1 MESLTHIALG
11 AYIDG
16 VLHGR
21 MIGRA
26 SMLCGAAIQG
36 LSDMDFLAGH
46 WMDPPHELLAH
57 RGFTH
62 SFLFFLLSAP
72 DTVHDPDWHPSLP
85 GQYGGAPTQLPP
97 SGLLPKNPQA
107 SRNQHQP
114 FAAEAGLRNA
124 EKKPPPP
131 NQRTPSLFQSEGILR
146 SLPREKEDLACTK
159 RTMTYCSR

>member
-97 SGLLPKNPQA
+97 SGLLPKNPPGLPQPA
-107 SRNQHQP
+107 SALCSRSRV
-114 FAAEAGLRNA
+114 AKCG
-124 EKKPPPP
+124 KKAPPP

>member
-1 MESLTHIALG
+1 MIRTGIRRFQDNLEALQ
-11 AYIDG
+11 
-16 VLHGR
+16 HN
-21 MIGRA
+21 
-26 SMLCGAAIQG
+26 
-36 LSDMDFLAGH
+36 
-46 WMDPPHELLAH
+46 
-57 RGFTH
+57 
-62 SFLFFLLSAP
+62 FLLR
-72 DTVHDPDWHPSLP
+72 
-85 GQYGGAPTQLPP
+85 GYFQ
-97 SGLLPKNPQA
+97 KIPQA